1 MKKTIFYALA
11 SILIFSSSY
20 GQSSLWI
27 KTTDERVNVLE
38 KMDRIS
44 IPSKYDLYSL
54 DFAAMKSQLQQAP
67 LENLAGISN
76 VIVSFPNAQ
85 GELERFKIFE
95 APIMDPGL
103 ASRYPDIK
111 SYYGKGVDDALSTIR
126 FSTTIFGLHVMSL
139 SGRTGTY
146 FIDTYTKDL
155 NNYILYKKS
164 DVVRTSNHFSCL
176 VQDEGISDKTLEE
189 NSVLANDSQ
198 FRIYR
203 LAMACTIEYA
213 AYHVNAA
220 GVGAGT
226 EAVKK
231 AAVLAAMVVTMT
243 RVNGVYER
251 DMSLRMNFVANND
264 AIIFITADNFN
275 NNAAGTLIGQSQT
288 EIDAAIGSANY
299 DIGHTVSTG
308 GGGLASLNVPCTANK
323 ARGITGSSAPVGDP
337 YDIDYVAHEMGHQ
350 FGATHTF
357 NNSCGGNISTGTS
370 VEPGSGTTIM
380 AYAGICAPNVQGN
393 SDDHFHAVS
402 LAQMFNCVT
411 GSGSCP
417 PNNPNGNT
425 PPTADAGPS
434 SYTIPNGTAFILKGA
449 GTDANGDS
457 LTYCWE
463 QTNTPVS
470 TQPPVSTS
478 TSGPNFRSNPPT
490 ASPDRYMP
498 VFSEVLNGNLAPTWE
513 VVPTVSRSMTFALT
527 VRDNRMPNGG
537 QTARDNISIV
547 FTNTGPFRISSP
559 NVANTSWATGS
570 TQTVTWD
577 LAGSNAAPI
586 NTANVK
592 ISYSADGGATFTTLI
607 ASTPNDGSES
617 IVVPNTPTATARI
630 MIEAIGNIYYCVSKN
645 ILVGFACDTASE
657 SPGTAIADGL
667 GANNPGA
674 ATVRTLNV
682 TSNVTINDMKAMFAS
697 NHTWIGDLVVKL
709 KHPDNTEITLW
720 NRGCNNPQR
729 TGINVTFQDG
739 APAAVCASPTVG
751 TCASSQA
758 LSAFNGKSALG
769 VWTLTVQDFYN
780 GDTGVVSSWGVDF
793 GCTALG
799 NEEFTSDDF
808 RISPNPNTGSFMVQF
823 NSTTGN
829 DIKINVHDI
838 RGREVFNQTYTNT
851 GLIQQNL
858 ELQNVSSG
866 VYLVSVLDGDKKMVK
881 KVIVE

>member
-11 SILIFSSSY
+11 SILIFSTSY
-20 GQSSLWI
+20 AQNSLWT
-27 KTTDERVNVLE
+27 KTSDERVNVLE

-67 LENLAGISN
+67 MENSAGVSN
-76 VIVSFPNAQ
+76 LIVSFPNAQ

-95 APIMDPGL
+95 APVMDPGL

-139 SGRTGTY
+139 SGRNGTY

-155 NNYILYKKS
+155 NNYIVYKKS
-164 DVVRTSNHFSCL
+164 DVVRTSGHFTCL
-176 VQDEGISDKTLEE
+176 VQDEGVADKTLDA
-189 NSVLANDSQ
+189 NAVLASDGQ
-198 FRIYR
+198 FRVYR

-213 AYHVNAA
+213 AFHVNAA
-220 GVGAGT
+220 GLGAGT
-226 EAVKK
+226 EAQKK

-251 DMSLRMNFVANND
+251 DMSLRMNLIANND
-264 AIIFITADNFN
+264 AIIFITTDNFN
-275 NNAAGTLIGQSQT
+275 NNAAGTLINQSQT
-288 EIDAAIGSANY
+288 VIDGAIGLANY

-308 GGGLASLNVPCTANK
+308 GGGLAQLNSPCTSNK
-323 ARGITGSSAPVGDP
+323 ARGITGSPAPVGDP

-350 FGATHTF
+350 FGGTHTF
-357 NNSCGGNISTGTS
+357 NNSCDGNISTGTS
-370 VEPGSGTTIM
+370 VEPGSGSTIM
-380 AYAGICAPNVQGN
+380 AYAGICAPNVQSN
-393 SDDHFHAVS
+393 SDAHFHAVS
-402 LAQMFNCVT
+402 LAQMATFVAGTGNCA
-411 GSGSCP
+411 

-425 PPTADAGPS
+425 PPVADAGPA
-434 SYTIPNGTAFILKGA
+434 SYNIPNGTAFILKGT

-470 TQPPVSTS
+470 TQPPVATS
-478 TSGPNFRSNPPT
+478 TSGPNFKSNPPS

-498 VFSEVLNGNLAPTWE
+498 AFAEVLNGNLAPTWE
-513 VVPTVSRSMTFALT
+513 VVPTVGRTMAFALT

-537 QTARDNISIV
+537 QTARDNVNVV
-547 FTNTGPFRISSP
+547 FASTGPFSISSP
-559 NVANTSWATGS
+559 SAANTSWAIGS
-570 TQTVTWD
+570 TQTLTWN
-577 LAGSNAAPI
+577 LGGSNAAPI

-592 ISYSADGGATFTTLI
+592 ISYSTDGGATFTTLI
-607 ASTPNDGSES
+607 ASTANDGSET
-617 IVVPNTPTATARI
+617 ITVPATATTNGRI

-645 ILVGFACDTASE
+645 ILFGYECDTASE
-657 SPGTAIADGL
+657 SPGTAIADGT
-667 GANNPGA
+667 GANAPGV
-674 ATVRTLNV
+674 ATVRVINV
-682 TSNVTINDMKAMFAS
+682 TSNVTINNMKAMFAS

-739 APAAVCASPTVG
+739 AAAAVCASPTTG
-751 TCASSQA
+751 TCAPAQLLA
-758 LSAFNGKSALG
+758 AFNGKPSAG
-769 VWTLTVQDFYN
+769 NWTLTVQDFYN
-780 GDTGVVSSWGVDF
+780 GDTGNVTSWGVDF
-793 GCTALG
+793 GCTLASEQFVS
-799 NEEFTSDDF
+799 NDF
-808 RISPNPNTGSFMVQF
+808 SISPNPNNGSFTVQF

-838 RGREVFNQTYTNT
+838 RGREVFNKTYTNT

-858 ELQNVSSG
+858 ELQNVSKG
-866 VYLVSVLDGDKKMVK
+866 VYLVSVLDGDTKMVK
-881 KVIVE
+881 KIIVE